1 MNPIER
7 DSRDR
12 TGRTAALRLFLA
24 ITAAVSFLA
33 VVASGVCMG
42 LYRGDQWRLR
52 TVAAAVIQDTSGN
65 AERVQ
70 RLTQWVYANHG
81 FRRNPEFFL
90 FPRMRATSVQVLER
104 GGDCADKSRLL
115 AAMLRQ
121 MNIPATMLMCFD
133 PSGAPAH
140 TVVEAVVAS
149 GEYMISDPVFNMVF
163 PRPGGGYFGL
173 LELRSDAEILR
184 RRIAEVRALRPSP
197 HDPIQAYHEDTAIY
211 ANAMTMNWN
220 KNAAAR
226 TVFALLHGAF
236 GNRVYRLSRPAI
248 LEEPHLAAIMLL
260 VAIAAAGAAMHVLC
274 ARLIAGTARRVQP
287 LPPSPL
293 SPIDPLGT
301 LA

>member
-1 MNPIER
+1 MNPIDR
-7 DSRDR
+7 DSSDR
-12 TGRTAALRLFLA
+12 TGRTTALRLFLA

-33 VVASGVCMG
+33 VVASGVCTG
-42 LYRGDQWRLR
+42 LYRGDQRRLR
-52 TVAAAVIQDTSGN
+52 MVAAAVIQDTAGN
-65 AERVQ
+65 AERVR
-70 RLTQWVYANHG
+70 RLTEWVYANYG

-90 FPRMRATSVQVLER
+90 LPHMRATPVQVLER

-121 MNIPATMLMCFD
+121 MDIPATMLMCFD
-133 PSGAPAH
+133 PFGAPAH

-163 PRPGGGYFGL
+163 PRPGGGYFSL
-173 LELRSDAEILR
+173 LELRADPEILR
-184 RRIAEVRALRPSP
+184 RRIAELRALRPSP

-211 ANAMTMNWN
+211 AQAKTMNWN

-226 TVFALLHGAF
+226 ALFALLHGQV
-236 GNRVYRLSRPAI
+236 GDQVYRLSRPAI

-260 VAIAAAGAAMHVLC
+260 VAIAAASAAMHVLC
-274 ARLIAGTARRVQP
+274 ARLIAGTSRRAQP
-287 LPPSPL
+287 LPASPL